1 MVTKVI
7 GKVDGQEVIYE
18 RAEGDLWNVTV
29 PLDLD
34 GMYVIEVTAYDE
46 AGNITFCTKML
57 LIVDPETLC
66 VRLQPYDYMVDII
79 QDGYG
84 VSLIPDQYRVDTLTD
99 EYKVTAQCEECL
111 LEVVYPEHGRG
122 CCCE

>member
-7 GKVDGQEVIYE
+7 GKVDGQEVVYE
-18 RAEGDLWNVTV
+18 RSDGDKWTVTV
-29 PLDLD
+29 PCDLD

-46 AGNITFCTKML
+46 AGNIAYCTKML

-99 EYKVTAQCEECL
+99 EYKVTAQCEEYR

>member
-66 VRLQPYDYMVDII
+66 VRLHPYDYMVDII

-99 EYKVTAQCEECL
+99 EYKVTAQCEEYL